1 MKTIG
6 LIGGMSYS
14 STIIYYEQLNKL
26 SNEHFGDLS
35 TPKILLSSVNFSIIE
50 RLQHDGDWNQLGHM
64 LNNEAKALEQAG
76 AEVLAL
82 CTNTMHKVS
91 DDMLENISIP
101 FVHIAESTAKHI
113 TNDGFKKPA
122 LLATKFTME
131 EEFYVSKLSE
141 YGLSTVIPIEKSRE
155 ILHSVIYDE
164 LCFNVI
170 TDSSRNKFEDI
181 ALEVQNNGADSVIL
195 GCTEV
200 GMLLNRENV
209 SLPVYDTVQVHC
221 KDIFNSIIL

>member
-14 STIIYYEQLNKL
+14 STIIYYEQINKL
-26 SNEHFGDLS
+26 SNEHFGDLT

-91 DDMLENISIP
+91 DEMLKNISIP

-131 EEFYVSKLSE
+131 EEFYISKLSE

-170 TDSSRNKFEDI
+170 TD
-181 ALEVQNNGADSVIL
+181 
-195 GCTEV
+195 
-200 GMLLNRENV
+200 
-209 SLPVYDTVQVHC
+209 
-221 KDIFNSIIL
+221 

>member
-26 SNEHFGDLS
+26 SNDHFDNLT
-35 TPKILLSSVNFSIIE
+35 TPKIILSSLNFSLIE
-50 RLQHDGDWNQLGHM
+50 VLQHEGKWDELGHM
-64 LNNEAKALEQAG
+64 LNKEAKTLEQAG

-91 DDMLENISIP
+91 DAMLDNVSIP
-101 FVHIAESTAKHI
+101 FVHIAESTAKQI
-113 TNDGFKKPA
+113 INDGFKKPA

-131 EEFYVSKLSE
+131 EEFYISKLSN
-141 YGLSTVIPIEKSRE
+141 YGLSPIIPTEESRE

-164 LCFNVI
+164 LCFNVK
-170 TDSSRNKFEDI
+170 TDISRDKFINI

-200 GMLLNRENV
+200 GMLLNTENV
-209 SLPVYDTVQVHC
+209 KLPVYDTVEVHC
-221 KDIFNSIIL
+221 KDIFNSII

>member
-1 MKTIG
+1 MNTIG

-26 SNEHFGDLS
+26 SNDHFDNLT
-35 TPKILLSSVNFSIIE
+35 TPKIILSSVNFSLIE
-50 RLQHDGDWNQLGHM
+50 ALQHEGKWDELGHM
-64 LNNEAKALEQAG
+64 LNKEAKTLEQAG

-91 DDMLENISIP
+91 DAMLDNISIP
-101 FVHIAESTAKHI
+101 FVHIAESTAKQI
-113 TNDGFKKPA
+113 INDGFKKPA

-131 EEFYVSKLSE
+131 EDFYIWKLIN
-141 YGLSTVIPIEKSRE
+141 YGLSPIIPTDESRE

-164 LCFNVI
+164 LCFNVK
-170 TDSSRNKFEDI
+170 TDLSRDKFINI

-200 GMLLNRENV
+200 GMLLNTENV
-209 SLPVYDTVQVHC
+209 KLPVYDTVEVHC
-221 KDIFNSIIL
+221 KDIFNSII

>member
-14 STIIYYEQLNKL
+14 STIIYYEHLNKL
-26 SNEHFGDLS
+26 SNDHFDNLT
-35 TPKILLSSVNFSIIE
+35 TPKIILSSLNFSLIE
-50 RLQHDGDWNQLGHM
+50 VLQHDHKWDELGHM
-64 LNNEAKALEQAG
+64 LNKEAKTLEQAG

-91 DDMLENISIP
+91 DVMLDNVSIP
-101 FVHIAESTAKHI
+101 FVHIAESTAKQI
-113 TNDGFKKPA
+113 INDGFKKPA

-131 EEFYVSKLSE
+131 EEFYISKLSN
-141 YGLSTVIPIEKSRE
+141 YGLSPIIPTEESRE

-164 LCFNVI
+164 LCFNVK
-170 TDSSRNKFEDI
+170 TDISRDKFINI

-200 GMLLNRENV
+200 GMLLNTENV
-209 SLPVYDTVQVHC
+209 KLPVYDTVEVHC
-221 KDIFNSIIL
+221 KDIFNSII

>member
-1 MKTIG
+1 MNTIG

-26 SNEHFGDLS
+26 SNDHFDNLT
-35 TPKILLSSVNFSIIE
+35 TPKIILSSVNFSLIE
-50 RLQHDGDWNQLGHM
+50 ALQHEGKWDELGHI
-64 LNNEAKALEQAG
+64 LNKEAKTLEQAG

-91 DDMLENISIP
+91 DALLENVSIP
-101 FVHIAESTAKHI
+101 FVHIAESTAKQI
-113 TNDGFKKPA
+113 INDGFKKPA

-131 EEFYVSKLSE
+131 EDFYISKLIN
-141 YGLSTVIPIEKSRE
+141 YGLSPIIPTDESRE

-164 LCFNVI
+164 LCFNVK
-170 TDSSRNKFEDI
+170 TDLSREKFIDI
-181 ALEVQNNGADSVIL
+181 AFEVQNKGADSVIL

-200 GMLLNRENV
+200 GMLLNTENV
-209 SLPVYDTVQVHC
+209 KLPVYDTVKVHC
-221 KDIFNSIIL
+221 KDIFNSII

>member
-26 SNEHFGDLS
+26 SNEYFGNLT
-35 TPKILLSSVNFSIIE
+35 TPKIILSSVNFSLIE
-50 RLQHDGDWNQLGHM
+50 ALQHEGKWDELGHI
-64 LNNEAKALEQAG
+64 LNKEAKTLEQAG

-91 DDMLENISIP
+91 DALLENVSIP
-101 FVHIAESTAKHI
+101 FVHIAKSTAKQI
-113 TNDGFKKPA
+113 INDGFKKPA

-131 EEFYVSKLSE
+131 EDFYISKLIN
-141 YGLSTVIPIEKSRE
+141 YGLSPIIPTDESRE

-164 LCFNVI
+164 LCFNVK
-170 TDSSRNKFEDI
+170 TDLSRDKFIDI
-181 ALEVQNNGADSVIL
+181 AFEVQNKGADSVIL

-200 GMLLNRENV
+200 GMLLNTENV
-209 SLPVYDTVQVHC
+209 KLPVYDTVKVHC
-221 KDIFNSIIL
+221 KDIFNSII

>member
-26 SNEHFGDLS
+26 SNDHFDNLT
-35 TPKILLSSVNFSIIE
+35 TPKIILSSVNFSLIE
-50 RLQHDGDWNQLGHM
+50 VLQHEGKWDELGHM
-64 LNNEAKALEQAG
+64 LNKEAKTLEQAG

-91 DDMLENISIP
+91 DAMLDNVSIP
-101 FVHIAESTAKHI
+101 FVHIAESTAKQI
-113 TNDGFKKPA
+113 INDGFKKPA

-131 EEFYVSKLSE
+131 EEFYISKLSN
-141 YGLSTVIPIEKSRE
+141 YGLSPIIPTEESRE

-164 LCFNVI
+164 LCFNVK
-170 TDSSRNKFEDI
+170 TDISRDKFINI

-200 GMLLNRENV
+200 GMLLNTENV
-209 SLPVYDTVQVHC
+209 KLPVYDTVEVHC
-221 KDIFNSIIL
+221 KDIFNSII

>member
-26 SNEHFGDLS
+26 SNDHFDNLT
-35 TPKILLSSVNFSIIE
+35 TPKIILNSLNFSLIE
-50 RLQHDGDWNQLGHM
+50 ALQHEGKWDELGHM
-64 LNNEAKALEQAG
+64 LNKEAKTLEQAG

-91 DDMLENISIP
+91 DAMLDNVSIP
-101 FVHIAESTAKHI
+101 FVHIAESTAKQI
-113 TNDGFKKPA
+113 INDGFKKPA

-131 EEFYVSKLSE
+131 DDFYISKLTNYS
-141 YGLSTVIPIEKSRE
+141 LSPIIPTDESRE

-164 LCFNVI
+164 LCFNVK
-170 TDSSRNKFEDI
+170 TDLSRDKFINI

-200 GMLLNRENV
+200 GMLLNTENV
-209 SLPVYDTVQVHC
+209 KLPVYDTVKVHC
-221 KDIFNSIIL
+221 KDIFNSII

>member
-26 SNEHFGDLS
+26 SNDHFDNLT
-35 TPKILLSSVNFSIIE
+35 TPKIILSSVNFSLIE
-50 RLQHDGDWNQLGHM
+50 ALQHEGKWDELGHM
-64 LNNEAKALEQAG
+64 LNKEAKTLEQAG

-91 DDMLENISIP
+91 DAMLDNVSIP
-101 FVHIAESTAKHI
+101 FVHIAESTAKQI
-113 TNDGFKKPA
+113 INDGFKKPA

-131 EEFYVSKLSE
+131 EEFYISKLSN
-141 YGLSTVIPIEKSRE
+141 YGLSPIIPTEESRE

-164 LCFNVI
+164 LCFNVK
-170 TDSSRNKFEDI
+170 TDISRDKFINI

-200 GMLLNRENV
+200 GMLLNTENV
-209 SLPVYDTVQVHC
+209 KLPVYDTVEVHC
-221 KDIFNSIIL
+221 KDIFNSII

>member
-1 MKTIG
+1 MNTIG

-26 SNEHFGDLS
+26 SNDHFDNLT
-35 TPKILLSSVNFSIIE
+35 TPKIILSSVNFSLIE
-50 RLQHDGDWNQLGHM
+50 ALQHEGKCDELGHM
-64 LNNEAKALEQAG
+64 LNKEAKTLEQAG

-91 DDMLENISIP
+91 DAMLDNISIP
-101 FVHIAESTAKHI
+101 FVHIAESTAKQI
-113 TNDGFKKPA
+113 INDGFKKPA

-131 EEFYVSKLSE
+131 EDFYISKLTN
-141 YGLSTVIPIEKSRE
+141 YGLSPIIPTDESRE

-164 LCFNVI
+164 LCFNVK
-170 TDSSRNKFEDI
+170 TDLSRDKFINI

-200 GMLLNRENV
+200 GMLLNTENV
-209 SLPVYDTVQVHC
+209 KLPVYDTVEVHC
-221 KDIFNSIIL
+221 KDIFNSII

>member
-26 SNEHFGDLS
+26 SNDHFDNLT
-35 TPKILLSSVNFSIIE
+35 TPKIILNSLNFSLIE
-50 RLQHDGDWNQLGHM
+50 ALQHEGKWDELGHM
-64 LNNEAKALEQAG
+64 LNKEAKTLEQAG

-91 DDMLENISIP
+91 DAMLDNVSIP
-101 FVHIAESTAKHI
+101 FVHIAESTAKQI
-113 TNDGFKKPA
+113 INDGFKKPA

-131 EEFYVSKLSE
+131 EDFYISKLTNYS
-141 YGLSTVIPIEKSRE
+141 LSPIIPTDESRE

-164 LCFNVI
+164 LCFNVK
-170 TDSSRNKFEDI
+170 TDFSRDKFINI

-200 GMLLNRENV
+200 GMLLNTENV
-209 SLPVYDTVQVHC
+209 KLPVYDTVEVHC
-221 KDIFNSIIL
+221 KDIFNSII

>member
-26 SNEHFGDLS
+26 SNDHFDNLT
-35 TPKILLSSVNFSIIE
+35 TPKIILNSLNFSLIE
-50 RLQHDGDWNQLGHM
+50 ALQHEGKWDELGHM
-64 LNNEAKALEQAG
+64 LNKEAKTLEQAG

-91 DDMLENISIP
+91 DAMLDNVSIP
-101 FVHIAESTAKHI
+101 FVHIAESTAKQI
-113 TNDGFKKPA
+113 INDGFKKPA

-131 EEFYVSKLSE
+131 DDFYISKLIN
-141 YGLSTVIPIEKSRE
+141 YGLSPIIPTDESRE

-164 LCFNVI
+164 LCFNVK
-170 TDSSRNKFEDI
+170 TDLSRDKFIDI
-181 ALEVQNNGADSVIL
+181 AFEVQNKGADSVIL

-200 GMLLNRENV
+200 GMLLNTENV
-209 SLPVYDTVQVHC
+209 KLPVYDTVKVHC
-221 KDIFNSIIL
+221 KDIFNSII

>member
-26 SNEHFGDLS
+26 SNEHFDNLT
-35 TPKILLSSVNFSIIE
+35 TPKILLTSVNFSLIE
-50 RLQHDGDWNQLGHM
+50 DLQHEGNWDQLGHI
-64 LNNEAKALEQAG
+64 LNNEAKTLEKAG

-82 CTNTMHKVS
+82 CTNTMHKVA
-91 DDMLENISIP
+91 DGMLENVSIP
-101 FVHIAESTAKHI
+101 FIHIAESTAKQI
-113 TNDGFKKPA
+113 KSDGFKKPA

-131 EEFYVSKLSE
+131 EDFYISKLNE
-141 YGLSTVIPIEKSRE
+141 YGLSPIIPTEKSRE

-164 LCFNVI
+164 LCFNVK
-170 TDSSRNKFEDI
+170 TDESRDKFVDI
-181 ALEVQNNGADSVIL
+181 ALEVQDNGSDSVIL

-200 GMLLNRENV
+200 GMLLNTENV
-209 SLPVYDTVQVHC
+209 KLPVYDTVKVHC
-221 KDIFNSIIL
+221 KDIFNTII

>member
-1 MKTIG
+1 MNTIG

-26 SNEHFGDLS
+26 SNDHFDNLT
-35 TPKILLSSVNFSIIE
+35 TPKIILSSVNFSLIE
-50 RLQHDGDWNQLGHM
+50 ALQHEGKWDELGHI
-64 LNNEAKALEQAG
+64 LNKEAKTLEQAG

-91 DDMLENISIP
+91 DALLENVSIP
-101 FVHIAESTAKHI
+101 FVHIAESTAKQI
-113 TNDGFKKPA
+113 INDGFKKPA

-131 EEFYVSKLSE
+131 DDFYISKLIN
-141 YGLSTVIPIEKSRE
+141 YGLSPIIPTDESRE

-164 LCFNVI
+164 LCFNVK
-170 TDSSRNKFEDI
+170 TDLSRDKFIDI
-181 ALEVQNNGADSVIL
+181 AFEVQNKGADSVIL

-200 GMLLNRENV
+200 GMLLNTENV
-209 SLPVYDTVQVHC
+209 KLPVYDTVKVHC
-221 KDIFNSIIL
+221 KDIFNSII

>member
-26 SNEHFGDLS
+26 SNEHFDSLT
-35 TPKILLSSVNFSIIE
+35 TPKILLTSVNFSLIE
-50 RLQHDGDWNQLGHM
+50 DLQHEGNWDQLGYI
-64 LNNEAKALEQAG
+64 LNNEAKTLEKAG

-91 DDMLENISIP
+91 DGMLENVSIP
-101 FVHIAESTAKHI
+101 FIHIAESTAKQI
-113 TNDGFKKPA
+113 KSDGFKKPA

-131 EEFYVSKLSE
+131 EDFYISKLNE
-141 YGLSTVIPIEKSRE
+141 YGLSPVIPTKKSRE

-164 LCFNVI
+164 LCFNVK
-170 TDSSRNKFEDI
+170 TDKSRDKFVDI
-181 ALEVQNNGADSVIL
+181 ALEVQDNGSDSVIL

-200 GMLLNRENV
+200 GMLLNTENV
-209 SLPVYDTVQVHC
+209 KLPVYDTVKVHC
-221 KDIFNSIIL
+221 KDIFNTII

>member
-1 MKTIG
+1 MNTIG

-26 SNEHFGDLS
+26 SNNHFDNLT
-35 TPKILLSSVNFSIIE
+35 TPKIILSSVNFSLIE
-50 RLQHDGDWNQLGHM
+50 ALQHEGKWDQLGHM
-64 LNNEAKALEQAG
+64 LNKEAKTLEQAG

-91 DDMLENISIP
+91 DALLENVSIP
-101 FVHIAESTAKHI
+101 FVHIAESTAKQI
-113 TNDGFKKPA
+113 INDGFKKPA
-122 LLATKFTME
+122 LLATKFTMVE
-131 EEFYVSKLSE
+131 DFYISKLTN
-141 YGLSTVIPIEKSRE
+141 YGLSPIIPTDESRE

-164 LCFNVI
+164 LCFNI
-170 TDSSRNKFEDI
+170 KSDLSRDKFINI

-200 GMLLNRENV
+200 GMLLNTENV
-209 SLPVYDTVQVHC
+209 KLPVYDTVEVHC
-221 KDIFNSIIL
+221 KDIFNSVI

>member
-26 SNEHFGDLS
+26 SNDHFDNLT
-35 TPKILLSSVNFSIIE
+35 TPKIILSSLNFSLIE
-50 RLQHDGDWNQLGHM
+50 VLQHDHKWDELGHM
-64 LNNEAKALEQAG
+64 LNKEAKTLEQAG

-91 DDMLENISIP
+91 DAMLDNVSIP
-101 FVHIAESTAKHI
+101 FVHIAESTAKQI
-113 TNDGFKKPA
+113 INDGFKKPA

-131 EEFYVSKLSE
+131 EEFYISKLSN
-141 YGLSTVIPIEKSRE
+141 YGLSPIIPTEESRE

-164 LCFNVI
+164 LCFNVK
-170 TDSSRNKFEDI
+170 TDISRDKFINI

-200 GMLLNRENV
+200 GMLLNTENV
-209 SLPVYDTVQVHC
+209 KLPVYDTVEVHC
-221 KDIFNSIIL
+221 KDIFNSII

>member
-26 SNEHFGDLS
+26 SNDYFGDLT
-35 TPKILLSSVNFSIIE
+35 TPKIILSSVNFSLIE
-50 RLQHDGDWNQLGHM
+50 DLQHDGKWNELGYM
-64 LNNEAKALEQAG
+64 MNDEAKALELAG

-91 DDMLENISIP
+91 DEMLENISIP

-131 EEFYVSKLSE
+131 EEFYVSKLTK
-141 YGLSTVIPIEKSRE
+141 YGLSPIIPTEKSRE

-164 LCFNVI
+164 LCFNII
-170 TDSSRNKFEDI
+170 TDASRDKFVDI
-181 ALEVQNNGADSVIL
+181 AVDVENNGADSVIL

-200 GMLLNRENV
+200 GMLLNKENV
-209 SLPVYDTVQVHC
+209 TLPVYDTVEVHC
-221 KDIFNSIIL
+221 KDIFNSII

>member
-1 MKTIG
+1 MNTIG

-26 SNEHFGDLS
+26 SNDHFDNLT
-35 TPKILLSSVNFSIIE
+35 TPKIILSSVNFSLIE
-50 RLQHDGDWNQLGHM
+50 ALQHEGKWDELGHI
-64 LNNEAKALEQAG
+64 LNKEAKTLEQAG

-91 DDMLENISIP
+91 DALLENVSIP
-101 FVHIAESTAKHI
+101 FVHIAKSTAKQI
-113 TNDGFKKPA
+113 INDGFKKPA

-131 EEFYVSKLSE
+131 DDFYISKLIN
-141 YGLSTVIPIEKSRE
+141 YGLSPIIPTDESRE

-164 LCFNVI
+164 LCFNVK
-170 TDSSRNKFEDI
+170 TDLSRDKFIDI
-181 ALEVQNNGADSVIL
+181 AFEVQNKGADSVIL

-200 GMLLNRENV
+200 GMLLNTENV
-209 SLPVYDTVQVHC
+209 KLPVYDTVKVHC
-221 KDIFNSIIL
+221 KDIFNSII

>member
-26 SNEHFGDLS
+26 SNEHFDNLT
-35 TPKILLSSVNFSIIE
+35 TPNILLSSVNFSLIE
-50 RLQHDGDWNQLGHM
+50 SLQHEGNWDQLGYM
-64 LNNEAKALEQAG
+64 LNKEAKTLEKAG
-76 AEVLAL
+76 AELLAL

-91 DDMLENISIP
+91 DAMLENVSIP
-101 FVHIAESTAKHI
+101 FIHIAESTAKQI

-122 LLATKFTME
+122 LLATKFTMQ
-131 EEFYVSKLSE
+131 EEFYISKLTN
-141 YGLSTVIPIEKSRE
+141 YGLSPIIPTEESRE
-155 ILHSVIYDE
+155 ILHTVIYDE
-164 LCFNVI
+164 LCFNVK
-170 TDSSRNKFEDI
+170 TDESRAKFVDI

-200 GMLLNRENV
+200 GMLLNTENV
-209 SLPVYDTVQVHC
+209 KLPVYDTVEVHC
-221 KDIFNSIIL
+221 KNIFNSII

>member
-1 MKTIG
+1 MNTIG

-26 SNEHFGDLS
+26 SNEHFDNLT
-35 TPKILLSSVNFSIIE
+35 TPKIILSSVNFSLIE
-50 RLQHDGDWNQLGHM
+50 ALQHEGKWDELGHM
-64 LNNEAKALEQAG
+64 LNKEAKTLEQAG

-91 DDMLENISIP
+91 DAMLDNVSIP
-101 FVHIAESTAKHI
+101 FVHIAESTAKQI
-113 TNDGFKKPA
+113 INDGFKKPA

-131 EEFYVSKLSE
+131 EDFYISKLTN
-141 YGLSTVIPIEKSRE
+141 YGLSPIIPTDESRE

-164 LCFNVI
+164 LCFNVK
-170 TDSSRNKFEDI
+170 TDLSRDKFINI

-200 GMLLNRENV
+200 GMLLNTENV
-209 SLPVYDTVQVHC
+209 KLPVYDTVEVHC
-221 KDIFNSIIL
+221 IDIFNSII

>member
-26 SNEHFGDLS
+26 SNEHFDNLT
-35 TPKILLSSVNFSIIE
+35 TPKILLTSVNFSLIE
-50 RLQHDGDWNQLGHM
+50 DLQHEGNWDQLGYI
-64 LNNEAKALEQAG
+64 LNNEAKTLEKAG

-82 CTNTMHKVS
+82 CTNTMHKVA
-91 DDMLENISIP
+91 DGMLENVSIP
-101 FVHIAESTAKHI
+101 FIHIAESTAKQI
-113 TNDGFKKPA
+113 KSDGFKKPA

-131 EEFYVSKLSE
+131 EDFYISKLNE
-141 YGLSTVIPIEKSRE
+141 YGLSPVIPTKKSRE

-164 LCFNVI
+164 LCFNVK
-170 TDSSRNKFEDI
+170 TDKSRDKFVDI
-181 ALEVQNNGADSVIL
+181 ALEVQDNGSDSVIL

-200 GMLLNRENV
+200 GMLLNTENV
-209 SLPVYDTVQVHC
+209 KLPVYDTVKIHC
-221 KDIFNSIIL
+221 KDIFNTII

>member
-14 STIIYYEQLNKL
+14 STIIYYEHLNKL
-26 SNEHFGDLS
+26 SNDHFDNLT
-35 TPKILLSSVNFSIIE
+35 TPKIILSSLNFSLIE
-50 RLQHDGDWNQLGHM
+50 VLQHDHKWDELGHM
-64 LNNEAKALEQAG
+64 LNKEAKTLEQAG

-91 DDMLENISIP
+91 DAMLDNVSIP
-101 FVHIAESTAKHI
+101 FVHIAESTAKQI
-113 TNDGFKKPA
+113 INDGFKKPA

-131 EEFYVSKLSE
+131 EEFYISKLSN
-141 YGLSTVIPIEKSRE
+141 YGLSPIIPTEESRE

-164 LCFNVI
+164 LCFNVK
-170 TDSSRNKFEDI
+170 TDISRDKFINI

-200 GMLLNRENV
+200 GMLLNTENV
-209 SLPVYDTVQVHC
+209 KLPVYDTVEVHC
-221 KDIFNSIIL
+221 KDIFNSII

>member
-1 MKTIG
+1 MNTIG

-26 SNEHFGDLS
+26 SNDHFDNLT
-35 TPKILLSSVNFSIIE
+35 TPKIILSSVNFSLIE
-50 RLQHDGDWNQLGHM
+50 ALQHEGKWDELGHM
-64 LNNEAKALEQAG
+64 LNKEAKTLEQAG

-91 DDMLENISIP
+91 DAMLDNVSIP
-101 FVHIAESTAKHI
+101 FVHIAESTAKQI
-113 TNDGFKKPA
+113 INDGFKKPA

-131 EEFYVSKLSE
+131 EDFYISKLTN
-141 YGLSTVIPIEKSRE
+141 YGLSPIIPTDESRE

-164 LCFNVI
+164 LCFNVK
-170 TDSSRNKFEDI
+170 TDLSRDKFINI

-200 GMLLNRENV
+200 GMLLNTENV
-209 SLPVYDTVQVHC
+209 KLPVYDTVEVHC
-221 KDIFNSIIL
+221 IDIFNSII

>member
-1 MKTIG
+1 MNTIG

-26 SNEHFGDLS
+26 SNDHFDNLT
-35 TPKILLSSVNFSIIE
+35 TPKIILSSVNFSLIE
-50 RLQHDGDWNQLGHM
+50 ALQHEGKWDELGHM
-64 LNNEAKALEQAG
+64 LNKEAKTLEQAG

-91 DDMLENISIP
+91 DAMLDNVSIP
-101 FVHIAESTAKHI
+101 FIHIAESTAKQI
-113 TNDGFKKPA
+113 INDGFKKPA

-131 EEFYVSKLSE
+131 EDFYISKLTN
-141 YGLSTVIPIEKSRE
+141 YGLSPIIPTDESRE

-164 LCFNVI
+164 LCFNVK
-170 TDSSRNKFEDI
+170 TDLSRDKFINI

-200 GMLLNRENV
+200 GMLLNTENV
-209 SLPVYDTVQVHC
+209 KLPVYDTVEVHC
-221 KDIFNSIIL
+221 IDIFNSII

>member
-26 SNEHFGDLS
+26 SNDHFDNLT
-35 TPKILLSSVNFSIIE
+35 TPKIILSSVNFSLIE
-50 RLQHDGDWNQLGHM
+50 ALQHEGKWDELGHI
-64 LNNEAKALEQAG
+64 LNKEAKTLEQAG

-91 DDMLENISIP
+91 DALLENVSIP
-101 FVHIAESTAKHI
+101 FVHIAESTAKQI
-113 TNDGFKKPA
+113 INDGFKKPA

-131 EEFYVSKLSE
+131 DDFYISKLIN
-141 YGLSTVIPIEKSRE
+141 YGLSPIIPTDESRE

-164 LCFNVI
+164 LCFNVK
-170 TDSSRNKFEDI
+170 TDLSRDKFIDI
-181 ALEVQNNGADSVIL
+181 AFEVQNKGADSVIL

-200 GMLLNRENV
+200 GMLLNTENV
-209 SLPVYDTVQVHC
+209 KLPVYDTVKVHC
-221 KDIFNSIIL
+221 KDIFNSII

>member
-26 SNEHFGDLS
+26 SNRHFDNLT
-35 TPKILLSSVNFSIIE
+35 TPKILLSSVNFSLIE
-50 RLQHDGDWNQLGHM
+50 ELQHEGNWDQLGYM
-64 LNNEAKALEQAG
+64 LNNEAKTLEKAG

-82 CTNTMHKVS
+82 CTNTMHKVA
-91 DDMLENISIP
+91 DLMLEDVSIP
-101 FVHIAESTAKHI
+101 FIHIAESTAKKI
-113 TNDGFKKPA
+113 KNDGFKKPA

-131 EEFYVSKLSE
+131 DDFYISKLNE
-141 YGLSTVIPIEKSRE
+141 YSLTPIIPTEKSRE

-164 LCFNVI
+164 LCFNVK
-170 TDSSRNKFEDI
+170 TDESRDKFIDI
-181 ALEVQNNGADSVIL
+181 ALEVQDNEADSVIL

-200 GMLLNRENV
+200 GMLLNSENV
-209 SLPVYDTVQVHC
+209 KLPIYDTVDVHC
-221 KDIFNSIIL
+221 RDIFNSII

>member
-1 MKTIG
+1 MNTIG

-26 SNEHFGDLS
+26 SNDHFDNLT
-35 TPKILLSSVNFSIIE
+35 TPKIILSSVNFSLIE
-50 RLQHDGDWNQLGHM
+50 ALQHEGKWDELGHI
-64 LNNEAKALEQAG
+64 LNKEAKTLEQAG

-91 DDMLENISIP
+91 DAMLDDVSIP
-101 FVHIAESTAKHI
+101 FVHIAESTAKQI
-113 TNDGFKKPA
+113 INDGFKKPA

-131 EEFYVSKLSE
+131 EDFYISKLIN
-141 YGLSTVIPIEKSRE
+141 YGLSPIIPTDESRE

-164 LCFNVI
+164 LCFNVKTDLSRDKFIDI
-170 TDSSRNKFEDI
+170 TF
-181 ALEVQNNGADSVIL
+181 EVQNKGADSVIL

-200 GMLLNRENV
+200 GMLLNTENV
-209 SLPVYDTVQVHC
+209 KLPVYDTVKVHC
-221 KDIFNSIIL
+221 KDIFNSII

>member
-14 STIIYYEQLNKL
+14 STIIYYEKLNKL
-26 SNEHFGDLS
+26 SNEHFGDLT

-91 DDMLENISIP
+91 DEMLENISIP

-113 TNDGFKKPA
+113 TNDGFNKPA
-122 LLATKFTME
+122 LLATRFTME
-131 EEFYVSKLSE
+131 EEFYISKLSE
-141 YGLSTVIPIEKSRE
+141 YGLSPVIPIEKSRE

-170 TDSSRNKFEDI
+170 TDLSRDKFLNI

-209 SLPVYDTVQVHC
+209 SMPVYDTVQVHC

>member
-26 SNEHFGDLS
+26 SNDHFDNLT
-35 TPKILLSSVNFSIIE
+35 TPKIILSSVNFSLIE
-50 RLQHDGDWNQLGHM
+50 ALQHEGKWNELGHI
-64 LNNEAKALEQAG
+64 LNKEAKTLEQAG

-91 DDMLENISIP
+91 DAMLDNVSIP
-101 FVHIAESTAKHI
+101 FVHIAESTAKQI
-113 TNDGFKKPA
+113 INDGFKKPA

-131 EEFYVSKLSE
+131 EDFYISKLIN
-141 YGLSTVIPIEKSRE
+141 YGLSPIIPTDESRE

-164 LCFNVI
+164 LCFNVK
-170 TDSSRNKFEDI
+170 TDLSRDKFIDI
-181 ALEVQNNGADSVIL
+181 AFEVQNKGADSVIL

-200 GMLLNRENV
+200 GMLLNTENV
-209 SLPVYDTVQVHC
+209 KLPVYDTVKVHC
-221 KDIFNSIIL
+221 KDIFNSII